1 MTAQTPAPKASS
13 VSALLASLSTE
24 PPPSQPSATDDFSE
38 VIRQAETAQSGA
50 AENTSSA
57 QTAKQTEKPSATAA
71 TAAGAK
77 DLSQLLAWLAPPI
90 LSLPQLPARK
100 VAASSVPVVPS
111 ALEDQNV
118 GEAKTVKEQPPATD
132 SVDSDP
138 MATSLLLAL
147 LAPPLPILPQL
158 LSRKIA
164 APSGAVEHAVPPPP
178 PGPAQ
183 SAAEVKPATK
193 DASEKLPPAPIQL
206 AAAKEPEAKEATPSG
221 TSAANTTQRMSF
233 TPERNEIAGRVEQK
247 LPPPAISAVSSADT
261 GGPSSDGG
269 AKSSLAFSWHEAPS
283 ESLPII
289 DLSGQT
295 GSVVAPVAEA
305 SVEAPV
311 SAASTAPVE
320 RLERIISRE
329 VLTIRQSGAE
339 TLGVSVKLDSNTQVY
354 LQLTNHNGEVQASV
368 RCERGSFAPEDA
380 QWAQLQQ
387 SLARQ
392 NIALLPMT
400 GGSSMNFQQSSDKH
414 ARQQQAAA
422 REDWPTPGAAVQ
434 PAQPR
439 KQKEQNRSRNNWES
453 WA

>member
-24 PPPSQPSATDDFSE
+24 PKPTQPSTRDDFAEAIRHAQTAQTGGADNANSAQIAKQPEMPSATDATVSE
-38 VIRQAETAQSGA
+38 
-50 AENTSSA
+50 
-57 QTAKQTEKPSATAA
+57 P
-71 TAAGAK
+71 K
-77 DLSQLLAWLAPPI
+77 DINQLLAWLTAPVF
-90 LSLPQLPARK
+90 SFPQLPARK
-100 VAASSVPVVPS
+100 VHASAVPVVPS
-111 ALEDQNV
+111 ALEDQNS
-118 GEAKTVKEQPPATD
+118 GEAKTVKEQPPT
-132 SVDSDP
+132 SDAAAP
-138 MATSLLLAL
+138 DPTATSLLLAL
-147 LAPPLPILPQL
+147 LAPPLPILPEL
-158 LSRKIA
+158 LSRKMA
-164 APSGAVEHAVPPPP
+164 APVAAGAHAAPAPQ

-183 SAAEVKPATK
+183 TVADAKPGVK
-193 DASEKLPPAPIQL
+193 DAGEKLALTPIQL
-206 AAAKEPEAKEATPSG
+206 APAKEEDAKDATPIG
-221 TSAANTTQRMSF
+221 TSAANTSQRMSF
-233 TPERNEIAGRVEQK
+233 TSERNEIAGRVEQK
-247 LPPPAISAVSSADT
+247 LPLTAISAVSSADT

-269 AKSSLAFSWHEAPS
+269 AKSSLAFSWHETPS
-283 ESLPII
+283 ETLPII

-295 GSVVAPVAEA
+295 GSVVAPVAVT

-311 SAASTAPVE
+311 SAASAAPVE

-414 ARQQQAAA
+414 ARQQAAA
-422 REDWPTPGAAVQ
+422 REDWPTTGAAVQ

-439 KQKEQNRSRNNWES
+439 KQKEQNRSRNNWET

>member
-24 PPPSQPSATDDFSE
+24 PPPAQSSGTDDFAAA
-38 VIRQAETAQSGA
+38 IRQAQTAQPGGSD
-50 AENTSSA
+50 NTTSTQVARQSET
-57 QTAKQTEKPSATAA
+57 QTATDAA
-71 TAAGAK
+71 ASEPK
-77 DLSQLLAWLAPPI
+77 DINQLLAWLAAPV
-90 LSLPQLPARK
+90 LSFPQLPARK
-100 VAASSVPVVPS
+100 VHASSVPVVPS
-111 ALEDQNV
+111 ALEDENP
-118 GEAKTVKEQPPATD
+118 GEAKTVKEQPPT
-132 SVDSDP
+132 SDAAALDP
-138 MATSLLLAL
+138 TATSLLLAL
-147 LAPPLPILPQL
+147 LTPPLPILPQL
-158 LSRKIA
+158 LSRKMA
-164 APSGAVEHAVPPPP
+164 APVAAGAHAAPAPQ

-183 SAAEVKPATK
+183 TASDTKPATK
-193 DASEKLPPAPIQL
+193 DADAKLPLTPMQL
-206 AAAKEPEAKEATPSG
+206 APAKGEESKDAPASG
-221 TSAANTTQRMSF
+221 TSAANTSQRMSF
-233 TPERNEIAGRVEQK
+233 TSQRNEIAGRVEQK
-247 LPPPAISAVSSADT
+247 LPPPDISAVSSTGT

-269 AKSSLAFSWHEAPS
+269 AKSSLAFSWHEAPL
-283 ESLPII
+283 ETLPII

-305 SVEAPV
+305 AVEAPV

-339 TLGVSVKLDSNTQVY
+339 TLGVSLKLDSNTQLF
-354 LQLTNHNGEVQASV
+354 LQLTNHNGAVQASV

-392 NIALLPMT
+392 NVALLPMT
-400 GGSSMNFQQSSDKH
+400 GGSSMNFQQSSDKN
-414 ARQQQAAA
+414 ARQQAAA
-422 REDWPTPGAAVQ
+422 REDWPTAGAAVQ

-439 KQKEQNRSRNNWES
+439 KQKEQNRSRKNWES